1 MSLKRAALLL
11 LLGGAIVPAI
21 AQQITLPVGTPPA
34 ADKTSADAPVRPK
47 VDESALRYFASQGDT
62 RRLEAEIARLRALYP
77 DWSPPADLFGPQTD
91 PDLERM
97 WKLYA
102 DGKLSDV
109 RSAIAARQAS
119 DPSWQPPPELIAR
132 VTESENRRRLINA
145 SDAQQWS
152 TVLRMATETPGLL
165 TCSNVDILWRVAE
178 AFGKTNQVQRALDA
192 YTYLLTNCND
202 AAERLATVQKAM
214 PMLDDA
220 QLKQLLALERKD
232 PQGQPEFAPIR
243 DELIRRRMGRAA
255 ENPEYVV
262 APDDLTRME
271 ALARAGDTPGD
282 PLLLGWYLFRHD
294 ESSRALDWFKLALD
308 RKGGAKAAEGY
319 VLALNSLGRALEA
332 EPIAFE
338 WRDAAPENGKAYLD
352 VVISLLTASPPPVLA
367 ETVLSRFSPVVMR
380 DKYVPGAQALGWYA
394 YNTGQLVVSQA
405 WFQTALSW
413 DPNDEPSSYGLALT
427 YWRLNDAARLN
438 ALVQNWRGRS
448 ERIVALVDPQLRAT
462 LEARN
467 LQGQINRSTNP
478 LVAAALRVTPPPA
491 DGNLP
496 AAGLGYAPVP
506 AQAGVQPMP
515 GQPAA
520 THQFQPIPAQTAAPQ
535 QFQPVPTQS
544 ATAPQFQP
552 VPTQAAPTQLA
563 PARPAQPILVQT
575 APAQPAGRNYAQ
587 PVNYQGAAPAP
598 RPRAASSGG
607 ASRGGGG
614 AAALSRGW
622 RLMEL
627 NRPIEAV
634 TAFDEALRTGSG
646 KVAEEAAY
654 GKALAYMRKGMTNQA
669 QVAAIEAPQSP
680 RRAMQLTADILAQR
694 AYEFYK
700 DQRYVEALI
709 SLDERARITPEQQD
723 LMMLRGWSYF
733 NIRDYQS
740 AERIFRALAAQG
752 NTDAMNGVSEIE
764 FARRLYKRE

>member
-11 LLGGAIVPAI
+11 LLGGAVIPAI
-21 AQQITLPVGTPPA
+21 AQQIELPVGNAPAADRTPPA
-34 ADKTSADAPVRPK
+34 DGAARSSI
-47 VDESALRYFASQGDT
+47 DESALRYFASQGDT

-77 DWSPPADLFGPQTD
+77 DWSPPADLFGPQSD

-102 DGKLSDV
+102 EGKLSDV
-109 RSAIAARQAS
+109 RSAIAARQAT
-119 DPSWQPPPELIAR
+119 DPSWQPPAELLAR
-132 VTESENRRRLINA
+132 LDESENRRRLINA

-165 TCSNVDILWRVAE
+165 TCSNVDILWRVGE
-178 AFGKTNQVQRALDA
+178 AFAKTNQMQRSLDA

-202 AAERLATVQKAM
+202 AAERLATIQKAL
-214 PMLDDA
+214 PLLDDE
-220 QLKQLLALERKD
+220 QVKQLLALERKD
-232 PQGQPEFAPIR
+232 AQGQPEFTSIR
-243 DELIRRRMGRAA
+243 DELIRRRVGRAA
-255 ENPEYVV
+255 ENPEFIVSN
-262 APDDLTRME
+262 DDIARLET
-271 ALARAGDTPGD
+271 LARAGNTPGD

-294 ESSRALDWFKLALD
+294 EASRALDWFKLALD
-308 RKGGAKAAEGY
+308 RQGGAKAAEGY
-319 VLALNSLGRALEA
+319 VLALNSLGRALEG
-332 EPIAFE
+332 EPIAFQ

-352 VVISLLTASPPPVLA
+352 VVISLLTAAPPPVLA
-367 ETVLSRFSPVVMR
+367 ETVLTRFSPVVMR

-394 YNTGQLVVSQA
+394 YNTGQLVVAQA

-427 YWRLNDAARLN
+427 YWRLNDTARLN
-438 ALVQNWRGRS
+438 ALVQSWRGRS
-448 ERIVALVDPQLRAT
+448 ERIVALVDATLRAQ

-467 LQGQINRSTNP
+467 LQGQINRTTNP

-491 DGNLP
+491 NAGAP
-496 AAGLGYAPVP
+496 AADLAYTAGQPQTGFQPVP
-506 AQAGVQPMP
+506 
-515 GQPAA
+515 
-520 THQFQPIPAQTAAPQ
+520 TQ
-535 QFQPVPTQS
+535 QFQPVPFQ
-544 ATAPQFQP
+544 ATAQQFQP
-552 VPTQAAPTQLA
+552 VPAQTAQAAPVRRA
-563 PARPAQPILVQT
+563 Y
-575 APAQPAGRNYAQ
+575 AQPASYQ
-587 PVNYQGAAPAP
+587 PPAPAAAN
-598 RPRAASSGG
+598 RPRSASGDTT
-607 ASRGGGG
+607 RGSGGG

-634 TAFDEALRTGSG
+634 TAFDEAIRTGSG
-646 KVAEEAAY
+646 RIAEEAAY
-654 GKALAYMRKGMTNQA
+654 GKSLAYMRKGMTNQA

-680 RRAMQLTADILAQR
+680 RRAMQLTADLLAQR

-700 DQRYVEALI
+700 DQRYVEAII
-709 SLDERARITPEQQD
+709 SLDERARISPEQQD
-723 LMMLRGWSYF
+723 LMMMRGWSYF

>member
-11 LLGGAIVPAI
+11 LLGGAVIPAI
-21 AQQITLPVGTPPA
+21 AQQIELPVGNAPA
-34 ADKTSADAPVRPK
+34 ADRTPTADGTARPGI
-47 VDESALRYFASQGDT
+47 DESALRYFASQGDT

-77 DWSPPADLFGPQTD
+77 DWSPPADLFGPQSD

-102 DGKLSDV
+102 EGKLSDV
-109 RSAIAARQAS
+109 RSAIAARQAT
-119 DPSWQPPPELIAR
+119 DPSWQPPAELLAR
-132 VTESENRRRLINA
+132 LDESENRRRLINA

-165 TCSNVDILWRVAE
+165 TCANVDILWRVGE
-178 AFGKTNQVQRALDA
+178 AFAKTNQMQRSLDA

-202 AAERLATVQKAM
+202 PAERLATIQKAL
-214 PMLDDA
+214 PLLDDE
-220 QLKQLLALERKD
+220 QVKQLLALERKD
-232 PQGQPEFAPIR
+232 AQGQPEFTTIR
-243 DELIRRRMGRAA
+243 DELIRRRVGRAA
-255 ENPEYVV
+255 ENPEFIVSN
-262 APDDLTRME
+262 DDIARLET
-271 ALARAGDTPGD
+271 LARAGNTPDD

-294 ESSRALDWFKLALD
+294 EASRALDWFKLALD
-308 RKGGAKAAEGY
+308 RQGGAKAAEGY

-332 EPIAFE
+332 EPIAFQ
-338 WRDAAPENGKAYLD
+338 WRDAAPQNGKAYLD
-352 VVISLLTASPPPVLA
+352 VVISLLTAAPPPVLS
-367 ETVLSRFSPVVMR
+367 ETVLTRFSPVVMH

-394 YNTGQLVVSQA
+394 YNTGQLVVAQA

-438 ALVQNWRGRS
+438 ALVQSWRGRS
-448 ERIVALVDPQLRAT
+448 ERIVALVDANLRAQ

-467 LQGQINRSTNP
+467 LQGQINRTTDP

-491 DGNLP
+491 NTGAP
-496 AAGLGYAPVP
+496 AAGLAYGAGQPQTTGFQPVP
-506 AQAGVQPMP
+506 S
-515 GQPAA
+515 
-520 THQFQPIPAQTAAPQ
+520 QFQPIPAQATGQATGQP
-535 QFQPVPTQS
+535 FQPVP
-544 ATAPQFQP
+544 
-552 VPTQAAPTQLA
+552 
-563 PARPAQPILVQT
+563 VQT
-575 APAQPAGRNYAQ
+575 TQVAPMQTAQPAPVRRAYAQ
-587 PVNYQGAAPAP
+587 SAGYQPAAAN
-598 RPRAASSGG
+598 RSRTTSGG
-607 ASRGGGG
+607 GTQGGGG

-634 TAFDEALRTGSG
+634 TAFDEAIRTGSG
-646 KVAEEAAY
+646 RIAEEAAY
-654 GKALAYMRKGMTNQA
+654 GKSLAYMRKGMTNQA
-669 QVAAIEAPQSP
+669 QVAATEAPQSP
-680 RRAMQLTADILAQR
+680 RRAMQLTADLLAQR
-694 AYEFYK
+694 AYDFYR
-700 DQRYVEALI
+700 DQRYVEAII
-709 SLDERARITPEQQD
+709 SLDERARISPEQQD
-723 LMMLRGWSYF
+723 LMMMRGWSYF

>member
-11 LLGGAIVPAI
+11 LLGGAVIPAI
-21 AQQITLPVGTPPA
+21 AQQVQLPVGEAPTAGTPPA
-34 ADKTSADAPVRPK
+34 DARPK

-97 WKLYA
+97 WTLYA
-102 DGKLSDV
+102 EGKLSDV
-109 RSAIAARQAS
+109 RSAIAARQAA
-119 DPSWQPPPELIAR
+119 DASWQPPAELVAR
-132 VTESENRRRLINA
+132 LAESENRRRLINA

-152 TVLRMATETPGLL
+152 TVLRMATETPAIL
-165 TCSNVDILWRVAE
+165 TCANVDILWRVAE
-178 AFGKTNQVQRALDA
+178 AFGKTDQLQRALDVF
-192 YTYLLTNCND
+192 TYLLTTCSD
-202 AAERLATVQKAM
+202 AAERLATIQKAM
-214 PMLDDA
+214 PVLNDE

-232 PQGQPEFAPIR
+232 AQGQPEFAPIR
-243 DELIRRRMGRAA
+243 DELIRRRIGRAA

-262 APDDLTRME
+262 SADDISRLETV
-271 ALARAGDTPGD
+271 ARGGDTPGD

-294 ESSRALDWFKLALD
+294 EASRALDWFKLALD

-338 WRDAAPENGKAYLD
+338 WRDAAPENNKAYLD
-352 VVISLLTASPPPVLA
+352 VVISLLTAAPPPVLG
-367 ETVLSRFSPVVMR
+367 ETVLTRFSPVVMR
-380 DKYVPGAQALGWYA
+380 DRYVPGAQALGWYA
-394 YNTGQLVVSQA
+394 FNTGQLVVAQA

-438 ALVQNWRGRS
+438 ALVQTWRGRS

-467 LQGQINRSTNP
+467 LQGRIDRTTDP

-491 DGNLP
+491 GGFAPAP
-496 AAGLGYAPVP
+496 AAP
-506 AQAGVQPMP
+506 QAG
-515 GQPAA
+515 
-520 THQFQPIPAQTAAPQ
+520 FQPIPAQA
-535 QFQPVPTQS
+535 PTQ
-544 ATAPQFQP
+544 QFQP
-552 VPTQAAPTQLA
+552 VPTQAAA
-563 PARPAQPILVQT
+563 GRQPILVQT
-575 APAQPAGRNYAQ
+575 APAQSAPAGRSYAQ
-587 PVNYQGAAPAP
+587 PTSYRESAPAPAP
-598 RPRAASSGG
+598 RPRAASGSG
-607 ASRGGGG
+607 SVRGGG

-634 TAFDEALRTGSG
+634 SAFDEAIKSG
-646 KVAEEAAY
+646 GRVAEEAAY
-654 GKALAYMRKGMTNQA
+654 GKSLAYMRKGMTNQA
-669 QVAAIEAPQSP
+669 QVAAVEAPQSP
-680 RRAMQLTADILAQR
+680 RRAMQLTADLLAQR
-694 AYEFYK
+694 AFEFYK

-709 SLDERARITPEQQD
+709 SLDELARIGPEQQD
-723 LMMLRGWSYF
+723 HMMLRGWCYY
-733 NIRDYQS
+733 NLRDYRS